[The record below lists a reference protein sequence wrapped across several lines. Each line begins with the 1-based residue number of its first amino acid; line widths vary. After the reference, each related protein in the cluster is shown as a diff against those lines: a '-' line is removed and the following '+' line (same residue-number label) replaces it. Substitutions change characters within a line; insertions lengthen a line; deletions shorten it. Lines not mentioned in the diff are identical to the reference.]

1 MKAHAMPPALEQLI
15 PIVKEIAR
23 KELLPR
29 FKSVT
34 CHYKD
39 DGSAVTEA
47 DTACNDALQAEL
59 ASHWPDI
66 PFLSEE
72 LPDTHRTALKCPGTV
87 WVADPLD
94 GTNNFAYGIPYF
106 CLSLALVGPDG
117 PELGIVYDPI
127 RDECFSA
134 VKGAGSKLNNKPLC
148 PTEPT
153 PTPGKGI
160 LLANLNRLPDSLR
173 TAVYTQP
180 CCSTVR
186 SFGASALDWCWLAA
200 GRGHMSLHSGQNFWD
215 YAAGLLIF
223 TEAGGFSVSFDQ
235 QPVFKYSMEKRSVIA
250 AIDINHFEG
259 LKTICC

>member
-1 MKAHAMPPALEQLI
+1 MLPALEQLI
-15 PIVKEIAR
+15 PIVKQIAR
-23 KELLPR
+23 KELSPR
-29 FKSVT
+29 FRSVT
-34 CHYKD
+34 CNYKE

-47 DTACNDALQAEL
+47 DTACNDALQDEL
-59 ASHWPDI
+59 SRHWPEI

-72 LPDTHRTALKCPGTV
+72 LPETHKTGLNGPDTV

-117 PELGIVYDPI
+117 PLLGVVYDPI

-134 VKGAGSKLNNKPLC
+134 KKGEGSELNGKHLC
-148 PTEPT
+148 PPEPA
-153 PTPGKGI
+153 PDPGKGI
-160 LLANLNRLPDSLR
+160 LLANLNRLPGSLR
-173 TAVYTQP
+173 DAVYTQP

-200 GRGHMSLHSGQNFWD
+200 GRGHMSLHAGQNFWD

-223 TEAGGFSVSFDQ
+223 TETGGHSVSFDQ
-235 QPVFKYSMEKRSVIA
+235 KPVFKYSMEKRSVIA
-250 AIDINHFEG
+250 ALDIKHFQG
-259 LKTICC
+259 LKSICC